1 MTRRCIPTASQRK
14 SLTSFA
20 PMSPTLLI
28 ADDELLLARVLES
41 ELKTLWPE
49 ATIVAVV
56 HDGVAA
62 LEAARAHQPDVAFL
76 DIRMPGMSGMDVARE
91 LIEFDQPPLVVFV
104 TAYDQFALEAF
115 ERAAVDYVLKPVQ
128 HERLEATVGRL
139 KARIAVRAAE
149 VANFGDEDSD
159 ESSAEDSDDGSATP
173 GIGAMVDTDRLAQ
186 LLQRLESLERPV
198 AARGGQY
205 LRFIKALV
213 GQEIRIIPVDEV
225 IYLEATDKY
234 VNVVATSGEALIRTS
249 LRELAQQLD
258 PDRFWQ
264 IHRGTVVNID
274 CVASAANQSLGRM
287 SLKLRNRPES
297 LPVARQYA
305 HLFKQM

>member
-1 MTRRCIPTASQRK
+1 MTA
-14 SLTSFA
+14 
-20 PMSPTLLI
+20 PTLLI
-28 ADDELLLARVLES
+28 ADDEPLLARVLHA
-41 ELKTLWPE
+41 ELSSLWPE
-49 ATIVAVV
+49 AQIVAMV

-62 LEAARAHQPDVAFL
+62 LSAARQHSPSVAFL
-76 DIRMPGMSGMDVARE
+76 DIRMPGMSGMEVARE
-91 LIEFDQPPLVVFV
+91 LLEQDHPPLVVFV

-115 ERAAVDYVLKPVQ
+115 QHAAVDYVLKPIQ
-128 HERLEATVGRL
+128 RERLEDTVGRL
-139 KARIAVRAAE
+139 RARLTPAAAGDGAAHPRASP
-149 VANFGDEDSD
+149 SD
-159 ESSAEDSDDGSATP
+159 
-173 GIGAMVDTDRLAQ
+173 VDRLAE
-186 LLQRLESLERPV
+186 LLARLEALDLDRV
-198 AARGGQY
+198 GAANGGQRPGASPQGGPHGAHAGPY

-234 VNVVATSGEALIRTS
+234 VNVVSANGEALIRTS

-258 PDRFWQ
+258 PNRFWQ

-274 CVASAANQSLGRM
+274 CVASAVNQSLGR
-287 SLKLRNRPES
+287 LTLRLRDRPET

>member
-1 MTRRCIPTASQRK
+1 
-14 SLTSFA
+14 
-20 PMSPTLLI
+20 MSPTLLI
-28 ADDELLLARVLES
+28 ADDEALLARVLES

-49 ATIVAVV
+49 ATIAAVV
-56 HDGVAA
+56 HDGMAA
-62 LEAARAHQPDVAFL
+62 LDAAREHQPDVAFL

-91 LIEFDQPPLVVFV
+91 LIEFDRPPLVVFV

-128 HERLEATVGRL
+128 HERLEATVERL
-139 KARIAVRAAE
+139 RARLSAKAAE
-149 VANFGDEDSD
+149 DI
-159 ESSAEDSDDGSATP
+159 DDDAQDYAAATD
-173 GIGAMVDTDRLAQ
+173 IGTMVDTDRLAQ
-186 LLQRLESLERPV
+186 LLARLESLDKPQA
-198 AARGGQY
+198 AARGQY

-213 GQEIRIIPVDEV
+213 GQEVRIIPVDEV
-225 IYLEATDKY
+225 VYLEATDKY
-234 VNVVATSGEALIRTS
+234 VNVVSTGGEALIRTS
-249 LRELAQQLD
+249 LRELTQQLD

-274 CVASAANQSLGRM
+274 CVASAVNQSLGRL
-287 SLKLRNRPES
+287 SLKLRDRPES

>member
-1 MTRRCIPTASQRK
+1 
-14 SLTSFA
+14 
-20 PMSPTLLI
+20 MSPTLLI

-41 ELKTLWPE
+41 ELKSLWPE

-62 LEAARAHQPDVAFL
+62 LDAVRTHCPDVAFL

-91 LIEFDQPPLVVFV
+91 LIEFDRPPLVVFV

-128 HERLEATVGRL
+128 RERLEATVDRL
-139 KARIAVRAAE
+139 KARMAARIM
-149 VANFGDEDSD
+149 AAGEDD
-159 ESSAEDSDDGSATP
+159 AQTD
-173 GIGAMVDTDRLAQ
+173 IGTMVDTDRLAQ
-186 LLQRLESLERPV
+186 LLHRLEAFERPAV
-198 AARGGQY
+198 ARGQY

-213 GQEIRIIPVDEV
+213 GQEVRIIPVDEV

-249 LRELAQQLD
+249 LRELVQQLD

-274 CVASAANQSLGRM
+274 CVASAVNQSLGRL
-287 SLKLRNRPES
+287 SLKLRDRPES

>member
-1 MTRRCIPTASQRK
+1 MT
-14 SLTSFA
+14 
-20 PMSPTLLI
+20 PTLLI
-28 ADDELLLARVLES
+28 ADDEALLARVLES
-41 ELKTLWPE
+41 ELKSLWPE
-49 ATIVAVV
+49 ARIVSVV

-62 LEAARAHQPDVAFL
+62 LAAAREHQPRVAFL

-91 LIEFDQPPLVVFV
+91 LIEFDVPPLVVFV

-128 HERLEATVGRL
+128 RERLEATVQRL
-139 KARIAVRAAE
+139 KERLQGAANDGADDDTDTE
-149 VANFGDEDSD
+149 G
-159 ESSAEDSDDGSATP
+159 ESG
-173 GIGAMVDTDRLAQ
+173 MLDTDRLGQ
-186 LLQRLESLERPV
+186 LLARLESLEHATPG
-198 AARGGQY
+198 AAGTSQRQY

-213 GQEIRIIPVDEV
+213 GQEVRIIPVDEV

-234 VNVVATSGEALIRTS
+234 VNVVSSTGEALIRTS
-249 LRELAQQLD
+249 LRELTQQLD

-264 IHRGTVVNID
+264 VHRGTVVNIN
-274 CVASAANQSLGRM
+274 CVASAVNQSLGRL
-287 SLKLRNRPES
+287 SLRLRDRPEL